1 VGRTQNLFIA
11 GANLQM
17 MYPDVQ
23 SLRPERRFRITRVG
37 VKNVVKPIFV
47 KRGDKTI
54 TLVTTIDIYVDLP
67 PSKKGSDMSRNIE
80 VISEIVEESVSK
92 PCRGIENLASRIVR
106 KVKERHE
113 YATYAEVNLHADYF
127 LERKTPL
134 GRKTIERYGLLGRAK
149 IDENGVKKMVGVEV
163 IGMTA
168 CPCAMETVRAIMKE
182 KYGEHLIAKIPVP
195 THNQRNIATVMLE
208 IPEGY
213 EIEAN
218 DLIDI
223 IENSMSSP
231 TYEIL
236 KRKDEGEVV
245 LRAHENPK
253 FVEDVV
259 REILHRIVEKYSEL
273 PGDVLVVVRS
283 ESEESIH
290 KHNAFAERIT
300 TLGELRK

>member
-1 VGRTQNLFIA
+1 
-11 GANLQM
+11 

-23 SLRPERRFRITRVG
+23 GLQPEKRYKITRVG

-47 KRGDKTI
+47 KRGDKTV
-54 TLVTTIDIYVDLP
+54 TLVTTIDIFVDLP

-80 VISEIVEESVSK
+80 VISEILEESITT
-92 PCRGIENLASRIVR
+92 PCTGIENLASKIVKKVMR
-106 KVKERHE
+106 KHE
-113 YATYAEVNLHADYF
+113 YATYAEVNLKADYF

-134 GRKTIERYGLLGRAK
+134 GRKTIERYGLIGRAK
-149 IDENGVKKMVGVEV
+149 MDESGVKKMVGVEV
-163 IGMTA
+163 VGMTA
-168 CPCAMETVRAIMKE
+168 CPCAMETVRTILKE
-182 KYGEHLIAKIPVP
+182 KYKDSLLNEIPVP
-195 THNQRNIATVMLE
+195 THNQRNMATVMLE
-208 IPEGY
+208 VPEGY

-218 DLIDI
+218 DLIEI
-223 IENSMSSP
+223 IEDSVSSP

-236 KRKDEGEVV
+236 KRRDEGEVV

-259 REILHRIVEKYSEL
+259 REILHRILQKYTQL
-273 PGDVLVVVRS
+273 PDDVLIIVRS

>member
-1 VGRTQNLFIA
+1 
-11 GANLQM
+11 

-23 SLRPERRFRITRVG
+23 GLQPEKKYKITRVG

-47 KRGDKTI
+47 KRGDKI
-54 TLVTTIDIYVDLP
+54 VTLVTTIDIFVDLP

-80 VISEIVEESVSK
+80 VISEIVEESITT
-92 PCRGIENLASRIVR
+92 PCTGIENLASRIVK
-106 KVKERHE
+106 KVMEKHE
-113 YATYAEVNLHADYF
+113 YATYAEVNLKADYF
-127 LERKTPL
+127 LERETPL
-134 GRKTIERYGLLGRAK
+134 GRKTIERYGLIGRAK
-149 IDENGVKKMVGVEV
+149 MSQEGVKKMVGVEV
-163 IGMTA
+163 VGMTA
-168 CPCAMETVRAIMKE
+168 CPCAMETVRGILKE
-182 KYGEHLIAKIPVP
+182 RYNNELLDKIPVP
-195 THNQRNIATVMLE
+195 THNQRNVATVMLE
-208 IPEGY
+208 VPEGY

-223 IENSMSSP
+223 IEKSVSSP

-236 KRKDEGEVV
+236 KRRDEGEVV

-259 REILHRIVEKYSEL
+259 RDILHRILKKYTNL
-273 PGDVLVVVRS
+273 PDDVLVIVRS

-300 TLGELRK
+300 TLGELRE

>member
-1 VGRTQNLFIA
+1 
-11 GANLQM
+11 

-23 SLRPERRFRITRVG
+23 GLQPEKRYKITRVG

-47 KRGDKTI
+47 KRGDKTV
-54 TLVTTIDIYVDLP
+54 TLVTTIDIFVDLP

-80 VISEIVEESVSK
+80 VISEILEESITT
-92 PCRGIENLASRIVR
+92 PCTGIENLASKIVKKVMR
-106 KVKERHE
+106 KHE
-113 YATYAEVNLHADYF
+113 YATYAEVNLKADYF

-134 GRKTIERYGLLGRAK
+134 GRKTIERYGLIGRAK
-149 IDENGVKKMVGVEV
+149 MDKSGVKKMVGVEV
-163 IGMTA
+163 VGMTA
-168 CPCAMETVRAIMKE
+168 CPCAMETVRTILKE
-182 KYGEHLIAKIPVP
+182 KYKDSLLNEIPVP

-208 IPEGY
+208 VPEGY

-218 DLIDI
+218 DLIEI
-223 IENSMSSP
+223 IENSVSSP

-236 KRKDEGEVV
+236 KRRDEGEVV
-245 LRAHENPK
+245 LRAHRNPK

-259 REILHRIVEKYSEL
+259 REILHRILQKYTQL
-273 PGDVLVVVRS
+273 PDDVLIIVRS

-300 TLGELRK
+300 TLGELRE

>member
-1 VGRTQNLFIA
+1 
-11 GANLQM
+11 
-17 MYPDVQ
+17 MYPDIQ
-23 SLRPERRFRITRVG
+23 GLRPERRYKITRVG

-54 TLVTTIDIYVDLP
+54 TLVTSIDIFVDLP

-80 VISEIVEESVSK
+80 VISEIVEESIAS
-92 PCRGIENLASRIVR
+92 PCSGIENLASRIVK

-113 YATYAEVNLHADYF
+113 YATYAEVNLRAEYF

-134 GRKTIERYGLLGRAK
+134 GRKTIERYGLMGRATV
-149 IDENGVKKMVGVEV
+149 DNSGVKKMVGVEV

-168 CPCAMETVRAIMKE
+168 CPCAMETVRAILRE
-182 KYGEHLIAKIPVP
+182 RYGDDILNKIPVP
-195 THNQRNIATVMLE
+195 THNQRNVATVMLE
-208 IPEGY
+208 VPEGY

-223 IENSMSSP
+223 IEESMSSP

-236 KRKDEGEVV
+236 KRRDEGEVV
-245 LRAHENPK
+245 IRAHENPK

-259 REILHRIVEKYSEL
+259 REILHRILEKYRHL
-273 PGDVLVVVRS
+273 PDDVIIVVRS

-290 KHNAFAERIT
+290 KHNAFAERVT
-300 TLGELRK
+300 TLRELRK

>member
-1 VGRTQNLFIA
+1 
-11 GANLQM
+11 

-23 SLRPERRFRITRVG
+23 NLSPERRYKITRVG

-47 KRGDKTI
+47 KRGEKI
-54 TLVTTIDIYVDLP
+54 VTLVTTIDIFVDLP

-80 VISEIVEESVSK
+80 VISEIVEESIAK
-92 PCRGIENLASRIVR
+92 PCTGIENLASRIVR
-106 KVKERHE
+106 KVKEKHE
-113 YATYAEVNLHADYF
+113 YATYAEVNLRADYF
-127 LERKTPL
+127 LERETPL

-149 IDENGVKKMVGVEV
+149 MDENEVKKMVGVEV

-168 CPCAMETVRAIMKE
+168 CPCAMETVRAILKE
-182 KYGEHLIAKIPVP
+182 KYGDELLDKIPVP
-195 THNQRNIATVMLE
+195 THNQRNVATVMLE
-208 IPEGY
+208 VPEGY
-213 EIEAN
+213 EVEAN

-223 IENSMSSP
+223 IEESVSSP

-236 KRKDEGEVV
+236 KRRDEGEVV
-245 LRAHENPK
+245 MKAHQNPK

-259 REILHRIVEKYSEL
+259 REILHRLVKKYENL
-273 PGDVLVVVRS
+273 PDDVLVVVRS

-300 TLGELRK
+300 TLGELRE

>member
-1 VGRTQNLFIA
+1 
-11 GANLQM
+11 

-23 SLRPERRFRITRVG
+23 GLKPEKRYKITRVG

-47 KRGDKTI
+47 RRDDQTI
-54 TLVTTIDIYVDLP
+54 TLVTTIDIFVDLP

-80 VISEIVEESVSK
+80 VISEIVEESIAK
-92 PCRGIENLASRIVR
+92 PCTGIENLASRMVK
-106 KVKERHE
+106 KVKEKHE
-113 YATYAEVNLHADYF
+113 YSTYAEVNLQAEYF
-127 LERKTPL
+127 LERHTPL
-134 GRKTIERYGLLGRAK
+134 GRKTIERYRLIGRATMD
-149 IDENGVKKMVGVEV
+149 DEGIKKMIGVEV
-163 IGMTA
+163 VGMTA
-168 CPCAMETVRAIMKE
+168 CPCAMETVRAILKE
-182 KYGEHLIAKIPVP
+182 KYGENIPQNIPVP

-208 IPEGY
+208 VPEGY

-223 IENSMSSP
+223 IEGSMSSP

-236 KRKDEGEVV
+236 KRRDEGEVV
-245 LRAHENPK
+245 IKAHENPR

-259 REILHRIVEKYSEL
+259 REILHRILKRYREL
-273 PGDVLVVVRS
+273 PDETMIIVRS

-300 TLGELRK
+300 TLGELRE

>member
-1 VGRTQNLFIA
+1 
-11 GANLQM
+11 

-23 SLRPERRFRITRVG
+23 SMRPERRFRITRVG

-54 TLVTTIDIYVDLP
+54 TLVTTIDIFVDLP

-80 VISEIVEESVSK
+80 VISEIVEESVSR
-92 PCRGIENLASRIVR
+92 PCTGIENLASRIVR
-106 KVKERHE
+106 KVKEKHE
-113 YATYAEVNLHADYF
+113 YATYAEVNLRAEYF
-127 LERKTPL
+127 LERRTPL
-134 GRKTIERYGLLGRAK
+134 GRESIERYGLLGRAK
-149 IDENGVKKMVGVEV
+149 MDESGVKKMVGVEV
-163 IGMTA
+163 VGMTA
-168 CPCAMETVRAIMKE
+168 CPCAMETVRTILKE
-182 KYGEHLIAKIPVP
+182 RYGDDIIDKIPVP

-208 IPEGY
+208 VPEGY
-213 EIEAN
+213 DVEAN
-218 DLIDI
+218 DLIEI
-223 IENSMSSP
+223 IERAMSSP

-236 KRKDEGEVV
+236 KRRDEGEVV

-259 REILHRIVEKYSEL
+259 REILHSILEKYASL
-273 PGDVLVVVRS
+273 PDDVLVIVRS

-290 KHNAFAERIT
+290 KHNAFAERVT

>member
-1 VGRTQNLFIA
+1 
-11 GANLQM
+11 

-23 SLRPERRFRITRVG
+23 GLKPEKRYKITRVG

-47 KRGDKTI
+47 RRDNQTI
-54 TLVTTIDIYVDLP
+54 TLVTTIDIFVDLP

-80 VISEIVEESVSK
+80 VISEIVEESIAK
-92 PCRGIENLASRIVR
+92 PCTGIENLASRMVK

-113 YATYAEVNLHADYF
+113 YATYAEVNLRAEYF
-127 LERKTPL
+127 LERHTPL
-134 GRKTIERYGLLGRAK
+134 GRKTIERYRLIGRATMDDGG
-149 IDENGVKKMVGVEV
+149 IKKMIGVEV
-163 IGMTA
+163 VGMTA
-168 CPCAMETVRAIMKE
+168 CPCAMETVRAILKE
-182 KYGEHLIAKIPVP
+182 RYGENIPQSIPVP

-208 IPEGY
+208 VPEGY

-223 IENSMSSP
+223 IEGSMSSP

-236 KRKDEGEVV
+236 KRRDEGEVV
-245 LRAHENPK
+245 IKAHENPR

-259 REILHRIVEKYSEL
+259 REILHRIIKRYKEL
-273 PGDVLVVVRS
+273 PDETMIIVRS

-300 TLGELRK
+300 TLGELRE

>member
-1 VGRTQNLFIA
+1 
-11 GANLQM
+11 

-23 SLRPERRFRITRVG
+23 NLSPERRYKITRVG

-47 KRGDKTI
+47 KREEKI
-54 TLVTTIDIYVDLP
+54 VTLVTTIDIFVDLP

-80 VISEIVEESVSK
+80 AISEIVEESVSK
-92 PCRGIENLASRIVR
+92 PCTGIENLASRIVK
-106 KVKERHE
+106 KVKEKHE
-113 YATYAEVNLHADYF
+113 YATYAEVNLRADYF
-127 LERKTPL
+127 LERETPL
-134 GRKTIERYGLLGRAK
+134 GRKTIERYKLLGRAK

-168 CPCAMETVRAIMKE
+168 CPCAMETVRAMLKE
-182 KYGEHLIAKIPVP
+182 KYGDTFLDKIPVP

-208 IPEGY
+208 VPEGY

-223 IENSMSSP
+223 IEESVSSP

-245 LRAHENPK
+245 MRAHQNPK

-259 REILHRIVEKYSEL
+259 REILHRLVKKYEDL
-273 PGDVLVVVRS
+273 PDDVLVVVRS

-300 TLGELRK
+300 TLGELRE

>member
-1 VGRTQNLFIA
+1 
-11 GANLQM
+11 

-23 SLRPERRFRITRVG
+23 SLRPERRFKITRVG

-47 KRGDKTI
+47 KRGNKTI
-54 TLVTTIDIYVDLP
+54 TLVTTIDIFVDLP

-80 VISEIVEESVSK
+80 VISEIVEESIRN
-92 PCRGIENLASRIVR
+92 PCTGIENLASRIVK

-113 YATYAEVNLHADYF
+113 YARYAEVTLKADYF
-127 LERKTPL
+127 LERETPL
-134 GRKTIERYGLLGRAK
+134 GKKTIERYGLLGSAK
-149 IDENGVKKMVGVEV
+149 FDENGIKKMVGVEV
-163 IGMTA
+163 VGMTA
-168 CPCAMETVRAIMKE
+168 CPCAMETVRAILKE
-182 KYGEHLIAKIPVP
+182 KYGDGLLDKIPVP

-208 IPEGY
+208 VPEGY

-223 IENSMSSP
+223 IEESMSSP

-236 KRKDEGEVV
+236 KRRDEGEMV
-245 LRAHENPK
+245 LQAHENPK

-259 REILHRIVEKYSEL
+259 REILHRILKKYQNL
-273 PGDVLVVVRS
+273 PNDVIIVVRS

-300 TLGELRK
+300 TMGELRK

>member
-1 VGRTQNLFIA
+1 
-11 GANLQM
+11 

-23 SLRPERRFRITRVG
+23 GLRPDKRYKITRVG

-54 TLVTTIDIYVDLP
+54 TLVTTIDIFVDLP

-80 VISEIVEESVSK
+80 VISEIVEESIAS
-92 PCRGIENLASRIVR
+92 PCSGIENLASRMVK

-113 YATYAEVNLHADYF
+113 YATYAEVNLRADYF
-127 LERKTPL
+127 LERETPL
-134 GRKTIERYGLLGRAK
+134 GKKTIERYRLLGRAK
-149 IDENGVKKMVGVEV
+149 IDDEGMKKMVGVEV
-163 IGMTA
+163 VGMTA
-168 CPCAMETVRAIMKE
+168 CPCAMETVRAILKE
-182 KYGEHLIAKIPVP
+182 RYSEDILDQIPVP
-195 THNQRNIATVMLE
+195 THNQRNVATVMLE
-208 IPEGY
+208 VPEGY
-213 EIEAN
+213 NVEAN
-218 DLIDI
+218 DLIEI
-223 IENSMSSP
+223 IEESMSSP

-245 LRAHENPK
+245 MHAHENPR

-259 REILHRIVEKYSEL
+259 REILHRIIKKYTNL
-273 PGDVLVVVRS
+273 PNDVIVVVRS

-300 TLGELRK
+300 TLGELRE

>member
-1 VGRTQNLFIA
+1 
-11 GANLQM
+11 

-23 SLRPERRFRITRVG
+23 GLQPEKRYKITRVG

-47 KRGDKTI
+47 KRGDKTV
-54 TLVTTIDIYVDLP
+54 TLVTTIDIFVDLP

-80 VISEIVEESVSK
+80 VISEILEESITT
-92 PCRGIENLASRIVR
+92 PCTGIENLASKIVKKVMR
-106 KVKERHE
+106 KHE
-113 YATYAEVNLHADYF
+113 YATYAEVNLKADYF

-134 GRKTIERYGLLGRAK
+134 GRKTIERYGLIGRAK
-149 IDENGVKKMVGVEV
+149 MDESGVKKMVGVEV
-163 IGMTA
+163 VGMTA
-168 CPCAMETVRAIMKE
+168 CPCAMETVRTILKE
-182 KYGEHLIAKIPVP
+182 KYKDSLLNEIPVP

-208 IPEGY
+208 VPEGY

-218 DLIDI
+218 DLIEI
-223 IENSMSSP
+223 IENSVSSP

-236 KRKDEGEVV
+236 KRRDEGEVV
-245 LRAHENPK
+245 LRAHRNPK

-259 REILHRIVEKYSEL
+259 REILHRILQKYTQL
-273 PGDVLVVVRS
+273 PDDVLIIVRS

-300 TLGELRK
+300 TLGELRE

>member
-1 VGRTQNLFIA
+1 
-11 GANLQM
+11 

-23 SLRPERRFRITRVG
+23 NMIPEPKFKITRVG
-37 VKNVVKPIFV
+37 VKNVVKPIHV
-47 KRGDKTI
+47 RRNGKNI
-54 TLVTTIDIYVDLP
+54 TLVTNIDIFVDLP

-80 VISEIVEESVSK
+80 VISEIVEESIRN
-92 PCRGIENLASRIVR
+92 PCTGIENLASRIVKR
-106 KVKERHE
+106 VREKHG
-113 YATYAEVNLHADYF
+113 YANYAEVNLRADYF
-127 LERKTPL
+127 LERKNPL
-134 GRKTIERYGLLGRAK
+134 GRRSIERYKLLGRATIK
-149 IDENGVKKMVGVEV
+149 DGNIRKMVGVEV

-168 CPCAMETVRAIMKE
+168 CPCAMETVRAILKE
-182 KYGEHLIAKIPVP
+182 KYKEDILDKIPVP

-236 KRKDEGEVV
+236 KRKEEGELV
-245 LRAHENPK
+245 LKAHENPK

-259 REILHRIVEKYSEL
+259 REILNRILEKYENL
-273 PGDVLVVVRS
+273 PDDTLVIVKS

-290 KHNAFAERIT
+290 KHNAFAERVT
-300 TLGELRK
+300 TMGELRE

>member
-1 VGRTQNLFIA
+1 
-11 GANLQM
+11 

-23 SLRPERRFRITRVG
+23 SLKPERRFKITRVG

-47 KRGDKTI
+47 KRGGKTI
-54 TLVTTIDIYVDLP
+54 TLVTRIDIFVDLP

-80 VISEIVEESVSK
+80 VISEIVEDSVRN
-92 PCRGIENLASRIVR
+92 PCTGIENLASRIVK
-106 KVKERHE
+106 KVKEKHE
-113 YATYAEVNLHADYF
+113 YARYAEVNLHADYF
-127 LERKTPL
+127 LERETPL
-134 GRKTIERYGLLGRAK
+134 GRKTIERYGLIGRAK
-149 IDENGVKKMVGVEV
+149 MDENGVKKMVGVEV
-163 IGMTA
+163 VGMTA
-168 CPCAMETVRAIMKE
+168 CPCAMETIRAILKE
-182 KYGEHLIAKIPVP
+182 RYDDELLDKIPVP

-208 IPEGY
+208 VPEGY
-213 EIEAN
+213 EVEAN
-218 DLIDI
+218 ELIDI
-223 IENSMSSP
+223 IEESMSSP

-259 REILHRIVEKYSEL
+259 REILHRILKKYENL
-273 PGDVLVVVRS
+273 PDDVIVVVRS

-300 TLGELRK
+300 TLGELRE

>member
-1 VGRTQNLFIA
+1 
-11 GANLQM
+11 

-23 SLRPERRFRITRVG
+23 GLQPEKRYKITRVG

-47 KRGDKTI
+47 KREDKTV
-54 TLVTTIDIYVDLP
+54 TLVTTIDIFVDLP

-80 VISEIVEESVSK
+80 VISEIVEESITT
-92 PCRGIENLASRIVR
+92 PCTGIENLASRIVK
-106 KVKERHE
+106 KVKEKHE
-113 YATYAEVNLHADYF
+113 YATYAEVNLKADYF
-127 LERKTPL
+127 LERRTPL
-134 GRKTIERYGLLGRAK
+134 GRKTIEKYGLIGRAK
-149 IDENGVKKMVGVEV
+149 IDESGVKKMVGVEV
-163 IGMTA
+163 VGMTA
-168 CPCAMETVRAIMKE
+168 CPCAMETVRAILKE
-182 KYGEHLIAKIPVP
+182 KYKDELLDKIPVP
-195 THNQRNIATVMLE
+195 THNQRNLATVMLE
-208 IPEGY
+208 VPDGY

-218 DLIDI
+218 DLIEI
-223 IENSMSSP
+223 IEDSVSSP

-236 KRKDEGEVV
+236 KRRDEGEVV

-259 REILHRIVEKYSEL
+259 RDILHKILKKYGHL
-273 PGDVLVVVRS
+273 PDDVLIIVRS